1 LISELREFLIRER
14 APFEVIDLRDA
25 LGASHPTSTRR
36 GDGGSIARVVILRD
50 GDLYALAVLP
60 GAAALDLTGFRRRT
74 GRYALALAKEDE
86 FRGQF
91 PELAV
96 GPLLPFGRLFAIP
109 VYVDRMLAEQTT
121 MVFESSADRE
131 VVSMPMSEYVRVER
145 PAIAPLTQALRA
157 A

>member
-1 LISELREFLIRER
+1 MISELREFLIRER

-60 GAAALDLTGFRRRT
+60 S
-74 GRYALALAKEDE
+74 ALALAKEDE
-86 FRGQF
+86 FREQF

-96 GPLLPFGRLFAIP
+96 GPLLPFGRMFAIP
-109 VYVDRMLAEQTT
+109 VYVDRMLAEQTA